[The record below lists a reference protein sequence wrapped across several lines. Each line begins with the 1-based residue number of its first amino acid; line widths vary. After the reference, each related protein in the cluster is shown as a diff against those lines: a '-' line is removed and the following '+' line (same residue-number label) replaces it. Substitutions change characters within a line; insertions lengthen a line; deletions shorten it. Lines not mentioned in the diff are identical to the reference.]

1 MNVNPTGSVP
11 LTPSPRSSPQC
22 LSSVVAMPPSLTEVG
37 HGGRAG
43 SGGWRTSL
51 ASLSPVSSVRVYIV
65 LYVTYMYSI
74 CVISTEY
81 TGTLYGMLYLIQ
93 SSMDSSKDPM
103 KSVLFPLQRPSLLK
117 VTQLVLM
124 EPKLNPNCVIP
135 EPELLIT
142 LTF

>member
-1 MNVNPTGSVP
+1 
-11 LTPSPRSSPQC
+11 
-22 LSSVVAMPPSLTEVG
+22 
-37 HGGRAG
+37 
-43 SGGWRTSL
+43 
-51 ASLSPVSSVRVYIV
+51 
-65 LYVTYMYSI
+65 MYSI